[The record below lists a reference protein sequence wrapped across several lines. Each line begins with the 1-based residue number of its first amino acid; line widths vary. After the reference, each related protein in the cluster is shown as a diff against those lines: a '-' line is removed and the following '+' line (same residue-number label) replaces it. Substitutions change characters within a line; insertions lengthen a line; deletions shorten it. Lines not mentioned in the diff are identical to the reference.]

1 MTALAIHASQL
12 GKCYHLYAHPRDR
25 LKQFLWRG
33 RRRYYRELWALRS
46 IDLAI
51 APGEVIGI
59 MGRNGSG
66 KSTLLQLICGT
77 LTPSCGEVAI
87 NGRLAALLELGAG
100 FNPEFT
106 GRENIWLN
114 AAIMGLNQEEIGAR
128 LESMIEFSG
137 IGDFIDQPVKTYSSG
152 MYVRLAFSV
161 AINVNPDILVIDEAL
176 SVGDGAFARKSFE
189 RIMQLRDMGKTILFC
204 SHSLF
209 QIESLCNRA
218 LWIERGQLMAE
229 GETQSVTA
237 AYQMFL
243 DKQVITDSGKKPELA
258 ENDQS
263 LLPPATGT
271 ASGQARLENIV
282 VEVDGKGCDQ
292 VLASSGRSTVSVK
305 VTFVSDPDLPCPN
318 IGVTVHA
325 TDDRVLSS
333 AGTWED
339 HVVPARGQNGKGVAT
354 LVMAHFPMLKG
365 EYTIS
370 VFLLCERGI
379 HLYDSALGVATVR
392 VQQSSRLQGYFF
404 MPHQWKVDDE

>member
-33 RRRYYRELWALRS
+33 RRHYYRELWALRN
-46 IDLAI
+46 IDLTI

-114 AAIMGLNQEEIGAR
+114 AAIMGLSQEEISAR

-161 AINVNPDILVIDEAL
+161 AINVDPDILVIDEAL

-243 DKQVITDSGKKPELA
+243 DKQAITDSGKKTESV
-258 ENDQS
+258 ENHKS
-263 LLPPATGT
+263 VPSSAAGT
-271 ASGQARLENIV
+271 ASSQVRLENIV

-305 VTFVSDPDLPCPN
+305 VAFVSDPGLPCPN

-339 HVVPARGQNGKGVAT
+339 HVVPAREQNGKGVAT

-392 VQQSSRLQGYFF
+392 VQQSSRLQGYFV